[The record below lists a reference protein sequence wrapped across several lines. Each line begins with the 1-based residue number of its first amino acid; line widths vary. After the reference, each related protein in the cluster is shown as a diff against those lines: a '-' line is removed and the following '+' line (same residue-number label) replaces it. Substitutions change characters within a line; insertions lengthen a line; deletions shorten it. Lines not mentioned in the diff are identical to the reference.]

1 MRIIA
6 GRFRGRRLKG
16 PEGLDL
22 RPTSDRLRETLFD
35 ILGPGVDGS
44 IVLDVFAGTGGIG
57 LEAIS
62 RGARQVVFVESN
74 KEAVRLIRSNIS
86 LCGVSSDYRILQGD
100 AFSMLRSL
108 ARERFTADIVFLDP
122 PYDWG
127 PYRDLIEILFR
138 IGLARTGARV
148 VVEHHRKSALP
159 DAGAGFRCV
168 RTVRQSDKC
177 LSFFQAAIDDSG
189 K

>member
-1 MRIIA
+1 MRIIS
-6 GRFRGRRLKG
+6 GRFRGRKLKSPG
-16 PEGLDL
+16 GLDL

-35 ILGPGVDGS
+35 ILGPDVDGAV
-44 IVLDVFAGTGGIG
+44 VLDVFAGAGGIG

-62 RGARQVVFVESN
+62 RGAREVVFVESN
-74 KEAVRLIRSNIS
+74 REAVRLIRENLN
-86 LCGVSSDYRILQGD
+86 LCGISSNHRILQGD
-100 AFSMLRSL
+100 AFCMLRSL
-108 ARERFTADIVFLDP
+108 AREQFAADIAFLDP

-138 IGLARTGARV
+138 AGLARAGARV

-159 DAGAGFRCV
+159 DTGPGFRCV

-177 LSFFQAAIDDSG
+177 LSFFQAAADD
-189 K
+189 